1 MTPHDQA
8 STLRDYLQVVKRR
21 KWIIVQAA
29 IIVPLAALAFSLQQS
44 AQYESS
50 SQVLLSQQDIGSQL
64 TGVQGVLGE
73 QGAYGSD
80 TADQAQV
87 ARSPN
92 VIERVIRTLNL
103 ETTTAAFLNDSS
115 VSAGLNSNILTFHVS
130 NHDPKLASQMASAY
144 ANAYVQYRLAVDT
157 AGIEAA
163 RKDLGKRIA
172 TTSPGTVR
180 TSLVEKDQTL
190 EEMLAL
196 NTADAS
202 VIRDA
207 GPAIQTAPK
216 TKRNVA
222 LGLLLGILLGI
233 GLAFLREAL
242 DTRIRS
248 AEEISDRLGLPLLA
262 RLPEPS
268 RKLQNEHELVMLE
281 EPTGTQSEA
290 FRMLRTNLEFVTVG
304 KDARVIMVTS
314 AVEKEGKSTTIANLA
329 VAMARAG
336 QRVVLVDLDLRKP
349 FLDRFFNLRTGPGLT
364 QVVLGHVSLREAV
377 ISVPLIG
384 TNLIGSGSNGDGRV
398 RVVGNGNGNG
408 NVVTQ
413 GSLHVLTSGPIPPDP
428 GEFVGAEKL
437 GEILGELRRVADVVL
452 VDAPPLFHVGDGLVL
467 SAKVDAIVV
476 VTRMQV
482 VRRPML
488 NELKRLLDTTP
499 ALKLGFAVTG
509 AEAEDGYGNGYG
521 GYYYYR
527 SYARDSEEHV
537 RS

>member
-1 MTPHDQA
+1 MTTQDQA
-8 STLRDYLQVVKRR
+8 SSLRDYLQVIRRR
-21 KWIIVQAA
+21 KWIIVVSA
-29 IIVPLAALAFSLQQS
+29 IVLPLAALAFSLQQS
-44 AQYESS
+44 AMYESS

-64 TGVQGVLGE
+64 TGVQSVLGVD
-73 QGAYGSD
+73 GVYGSD

-92 VIERVIRTLNL
+92 VVVRVIRALHL
-103 ETTTAAFLNDSS
+103 TTTTPAFLAGSS
-115 VSAGLNSNILTFHVS
+115 VTTGLNSNILTFHVS
-130 NHDPKLASQMASAY
+130 NHDPKLASAMASAY
-144 ANAYVQYRLAVDT
+144 ADAYVQYRLAVDT

-163 RKDLGKRIA
+163 RQDLGKRIA
-172 TTSPGTVR
+172 TAPAGAVR
-180 TSLVEKDQTL
+180 TSLLEKDQTL

-202 VIRDA
+202 VIRQA
-207 GPAIQTAPK
+207 GTATQIAPR

-222 LGLLLGILLGI
+222 LGLVLGIFLGA

-248 AEEISDRLGLPLLA
+248 AEEISTRLGLPLLA

-268 RKLQNEHELVMLE
+268 RKLQNENGLVMLE

-349 FLDRFFNLRTGPGLT
+349 FLDRFFNLRAGPGLT

-377 ISVPLIG
+377 VSVPL
-384 TNLIGSGSNGDGRV
+384 LSGGKPGGAPASNGNSV
-398 RVVGNGNGNG
+398 KVMGNGHGSMLP
-408 NVVTQ
+408 Q
-413 GSLHVLTSGPIPPDP
+413 GSLHLLASGPIPPDP
-428 GEFVGAEKL
+428 GEFVGTEKL
-437 GEILGELRRVADVVL
+437 GEILAELRRVADVVL

-476 VTRMQV
+476 VTRMEI

-488 NELKRLLDTTP
+488 NELKRLLESSPT
-499 ALKLGFAVTG
+499 LKLGFAVTG
-509 AEAEDGYGNGYG
+509 AEAEEGYGNGYG

-527 SYARDSEEHV
+527 SYERAEEDSV